1 MQVAIEN
8 YPDDGLDDPLTLLAT
23 AAQADGPH
31 YRPDQVAYDA
41 IWPAA
46 EELWGENW
54 LEGARP
60 GPPLQF
66 PRWDVINGQEV
77 EVCLIARCE
86 ALPPIDADAGR
97 EQQFFHNVTLN
108 CARTATGFNRDYILA
123 SAKKDV
129 EQNPFSHLS
138 SYPTSELAAKTCDSY
153 TFESDGEVQVIA
165 ARFVAVESS
174 GEIIWNSA
182 DALVENI
189 GIEPDF
195 RRTRLY
201 DDDLQTIGQALMI
214 LTGLT
219 EPLAAI
225 EEIKGHPIE
234 DY

>member
-1 MQVAIEN
+1 V
-8 YPDDGLDDPLTLLAT
+8 
-23 AAQADGPH
+23 
-31 YRPDQVAYDA
+31 
-41 IWPAA
+41 
-46 EELWGENW
+46 
-54 LEGARP
+54 
-60 GPPLQF
+60 
-66 PRWDVINGQEV
+66 
-77 EVCLIARCE
+77 
-86 ALPPIDADAGR
+86 
-97 EQQFFHNVTLN
+97 
-108 CARTATGFNRDYILA
+108 LA
-123 SAKKDV
+123 S
-129 EQNPFSHLS
+129 
-138 SYPTSELAAKTCDSY
+138 KTCDSY
-153 TFESDGEVQVIA
+153 SFECDGEVQVIA

-201 DDDLQTIGQALMI
+201 DDDLHTIGQALMI